1 MGLPFLRQP
10 KVPAPSAPP
19 PPQQPELK
27 GAVVKEDTLAVSQ
40 RLRKRAS
47 RSQFRFLG
55 AESGGSGAGPASS
68 NGVSLK

>member
-1 MGLPFLRQP
+1 MGLPFLRPP
-10 KVPAPSAPP
+10 KAPAPTAPP
-19 PPQQPELK
+19 PPPQPDLK

-55 AESGGSGAGPASS
+55 ADSASNSGGPASS